1 MKIVTIVGARPQII
15 KAAALSREIQ
25 NHFNDEIKEFII
37 HTGQHYDD
45 NMSEVFFREL
55 SIPAPNVNLNI
66 GSSSH
71 GEQTGRMMEGIE
83 KVLTEN
89 KPDAL
94 VIYGDTNST
103 LAGAVAAAKM
113 HIPVFHIE
121 AGLRS
126 FNKKMPEEINRIV
139 ADHCSTLMFCPTKTA
154 IQNLENEGFLAG
166 LMSPYSMDKPGVF
179 HAGDIMFDNS
189 VFFAQIAE
197 KQSKIIED
205 QNLKD
210 IPFILATVHRNDN
223 TDNEDRL
230 RMIFDA
236 LCLASINTK
245 LPVVFPLHPRTKK
258 MMDAWNIGSNIPAG
272 ADVRIIPPASFLD
285 MILLEKNCR
294 LVLTDSGG
302 VQKEAY
308 FFSRPSIILRPET
321 EWVEIVDL
329 RAAKLADHSAPE
341 IAAQAEAMINYPPTE
356 FPPVF
361 GDGHAAEFICEKM
374 LEFYQSLL
382 RKNAIKK

>member
-1 MKIVTIVGARPQII
+1 
-15 KAAALSREIQ
+15 
-25 NHFNDEIKEFII
+25 
-37 HTGQHYDD
+37 
-45 NMSEVFFREL
+45 MSEVFFREL
-55 SIPAPNVNLNI
+55 NIPAPNVNLNV

-83 KVLTEN
+83 KVLVEY

-103 LAGAVAAAKM
+103 LAGAVAAAKL

-154 IQNLENEGFLAG
+154 IKNLENEGFLSG

-179 HAGDIMFDNS
+179 HGGDIMFDNS
-189 VFFAQIAE
+189 VFFAGIAE
-197 KQSKIIED
+197 KQSKIIDEL
-205 QNLKD
+205 NLKNL
-210 IPFILATVHRNDN
+210 PFILATVHRNDN
-223 TDNEDRL
+223 TDNEERL

-236 LCLASINTK
+236 LCLTSINTK
-245 LPVVFPLHPRTKK
+245 LPVIFPAHPRTKK
-258 MMDAWNIGSNIPAG
+258 MMTAWNIGCNIPAS
-272 ADVRIIPPASFLD
+272 ADLRIIPPASFLD
-285 MILLEKNCR
+285 MILLEKNCC

-321 EWVEIVDL
+321 EWVEIVEL
-329 RAAKLADHSAPE
+329 RAAKLADNTAPE
-341 IAAQAEAMINYPPTE
+341 IAAQAEAMINYPPTD

-361 GDGHAAEFICEKM
+361 GDAHAANFICSKM
-374 LEFYQSLL
+374 LEFYKSNNQ
-382 RKNAIKK
+382 KITQK

>member
-1 MKIVTIVGARPQII
+1 MRIVTIVGARPQII
-15 KAAALSREIQ
+15 KAAALSREI
-25 NHFNDEIKEFII
+25 NLHFKDSIEEIIV
-37 HTGQHYDD
+37 HTGQHYDE

-55 SIPAPNVNLNI
+55 SIPAPNVNLNV

-83 KVLTEN
+83 KVLTEYR
-89 KPDAL
+89 PDAL
-94 VIYGDTNST
+94 VVYGDTNST

-154 IQNLENEGFLAG
+154 IKNLADEGFAAG

-179 HAGDIMFDNS
+179 HGGDIMFDNS
-189 VFFAQIAE
+189 VHFAAIAE
-197 KQSKIIED
+197 KQSTIIEELK
-205 QNLKD
+205 LKD
-210 IPFILATVHRNDN
+210 VPFILATIHRNDN
-223 TDNEDRL
+223 TDHEERL
-230 RMIFDA
+230 EMIFNA
-236 LCLASINTK
+236 LCLASKNTG
-245 LPVVFPLHPRTKK
+245 LPVIFPVHPRTRK
-258 MMDAWNIGSNIPAG
+258 MMDSWNIGQHIPAG
-272 ADVRIIPPASFLD
+272 ADVRILPPASFLD

-321 EWVEIVDL
+321 EWVEIVEL
-329 RAAKLADHSAPE
+329 RAARLCAHTSAE
-341 IAAQAEAMINYPPTE
+341 IAEQAEALINYPPTE
-356 FPPVF
+356 YPPIF
-361 GDGHAAEFICEKM
+361 GDGHAAAFMCEKM
-374 LEFYQSLL
+374 LDFFDVS
-382 RKNAIKK
+382 KKLSKK

>member
-1 MKIVTIVGARPQII
+1 MRIVTIVGARPQII

-25 NHFNDEIKEFII
+25 NHFGSEIEEII
-37 HTGQHYDD
+37 VHTGQHYDD

-55 SIPAPNVNLNI
+55 NIPAPNVNLNV

-83 KVLTEN
+83 KVLVEY

-103 LAGAVAAAKM
+103 LAGAVAAAKL

-154 IQNLENEGFLAG
+154 IKNLEDEGFPAG

-179 HAGDIMFDNS
+179 HGGDIMFDNS
-189 VFFAQIAE
+189 VFFAGIAE
-197 KQSKIIED
+197 KQSKIIEE
-205 QNLKD
+205 QKLKD
-210 IPFILATVHRNDN
+210 VPFILATVHRNDN

-245 LPVVFPLHPRTKK
+245 LPVVFPVHPRTKK
-258 MMDAWNIGSNIPAG
+258 MMDAWNIGSNIPVG

-285 MILLEKNCR
+285 MILLEKYCR

-321 EWVEIVDL
+321 EWVEIIEL

-374 LEFYQSLL
+374 LEFNKSTI
-382 RKNAIKK
+382 RKNIKK

>member
-1 MKIVTIVGARPQII
+1 MRIVTIVGARPQII

-25 NHFNDEIKEFII
+25 RNFNDKIEEFIV

-55 SIPAPNVNLNI
+55 SIPAPNVNLNV

-83 KVLTEN
+83 KVLTEY

-103 LAGAVAAAKM
+103 LAGAVAASKM

-154 IQNLENEGFLAG
+154 IQNLENEGFPAG

-223 TDNEDRL
+223 TDCEDRL

-329 RAAKLADHSAPE
+329 RAAKLADHSAPD

-374 LEFYQSLL
+374 LEFHQSMM

>member
-1 MKIVTIVGARPQII
+1 MRIVTIVGARPQII

-25 NHFNDEIKEFII
+25 KNFSSEIEEII
-37 HTGQHYDD
+37 VHTGQHYDD

-55 SIPAPNVNLNI
+55 SIPAPNVNLNV

-83 KVLTEN
+83 KVLIEYQ
-89 KPDAL
+89 PDAL

-103 LAGAVAAAKM
+103 LAGAVAAAKL

-154 IQNLENEGFLAG
+154 IRNLENEGFPAG

-179 HAGDIMFDNS
+179 HGGDIMFDNS
-189 VFFAQIAE
+189 VFFAGIAE
-197 KQSKIIED
+197 KQSKIIEE
-205 QNLKD
+205 QKLKD
-210 IPFILATVHRNDN
+210 VPFILSTVHRNDN
-223 TDNEDRL
+223 TDHEERL

-236 LCLASINTK
+236 LCLASINTG
-245 LPVVFPLHPRTKK
+245 LPVVFPVHPRTKK

-321 EWVEIVDL
+321 EWVEIVEL

-341 IAAQAEAMINYPPTE
+341 IAAQAEAMISYPPTG

-374 LEFYQSLL
+374 LEFHKSIL
-382 RKNAIKK
+382 RKNTKK

>member
-1 MKIVTIVGARPQII
+1 MRIVTIVGARPQII

-25 NHFNDEIKEFII
+25 KHFSTEIEEII
-37 HTGQHYDD
+37 VHTGQHYDD

-55 SIPAPNVNLNI
+55 NIPTPNVNLNV

-71 GEQTGRMMEGIE
+71 GEQTGRMMVGIE
-83 KVLTEN
+83 KVLLEY

-94 VIYGDTNST
+94 VVYGDTNST
-103 LAGAVAAAKM
+103 LAGAVTAAKL

-154 IQNLENEGFLAG
+154 IRNLETEGFSAG
-166 LMSPYSMDKPGVF
+166 LMSPYSLDKPGIF
-179 HAGDIMFDNS
+179 HGGDIMFDNS
-189 VFFAQIAE
+189 VHFADIAE
-197 KQSKIIED
+197 KQSKIIEE
-205 QNLKD
+205 QKLKD
-210 IPFILATVHRNDN
+210 VPFILATVHRNDN

-236 LCLASINTK
+236 LCLASANTG
-245 LPVVFPLHPRTKK
+245 LPVIFPVHPRTKK
-258 MMDAWNIGSNIPAG
+258 MMDASNIGGKIADG

-285 MILLEKNCR
+285 MILLEKNCH

-321 EWVEIVDL
+321 EWVEIVEL
-329 RAAKLADHSAPE
+329 RAARLADHSAIE

-361 GDGHAAEFICEKM
+361 GDGHAAEFICDKM
-374 LEFYQSLL
+374 LDFY
-382 RKNAIKK
+382 KVTFKKH

>member
-1 MKIVTIVGARPQII
+1 MRIVTIVGARPQII

-25 NHFNDEIKEFII
+25 KHFSSEIEEII
-37 HTGQHYDD
+37 VHTGQHYDD

-55 SIPAPNVNLNI
+55 SIPAPNVNLNV

-83 KVLTEN
+83 KVLVEYN
-89 KPDAL
+89 PDAL

-103 LAGAVAAAKM
+103 LAGAVAAAKL

-154 IQNLENEGFLAG
+154 IKNLENEGFPAG

-179 HAGDIMFDNS
+179 HGGDIMFDNS
-189 VFFAQIAE
+189 VFFAGIAE
-197 KQSKIIED
+197 KQSKIIEE
-205 QNLKD
+205 QQLKD
-210 IPFILATVHRNDN
+210 VPFILATVHRNDN
-223 TDNEDRL
+223 TDNEERL

-245 LPVVFPLHPRTKK
+245 LPVVFPVHPRTKK
-258 MMDAWNIGSNIPAG
+258 MMDAWAIGSSIPAG

-321 EWVEIVDL
+321 EWVEILEL
-329 RAAKLADHSAPE
+329 RAAKLADHSAQE
-341 IAAQAEAMINYPPTE
+341 IAAQAEAMISYPPTE

-374 LEFYQSLL
+374 LEFHKSII
-382 RKNAIKK
+382 RKNTKN